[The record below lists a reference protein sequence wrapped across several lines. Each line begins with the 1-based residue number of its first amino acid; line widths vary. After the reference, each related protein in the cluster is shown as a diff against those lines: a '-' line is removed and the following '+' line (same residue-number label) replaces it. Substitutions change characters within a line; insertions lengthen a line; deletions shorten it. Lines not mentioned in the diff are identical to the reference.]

1 MQVLHIFFSVNIYYH
16 SLPWVNILIIYAVRI
31 FFAVNIEYP
40 SMEKEY
46 KKKHDLR
53 LKRTVLLFDHKSLIQ
68 AI

>member
-1 MQVLHIFFSVNIYYH
+1 
-16 SLPWVNILIIYAVRI
+16 
-31 FFAVNIEYP
+31 
-40 SMEKEY
+40 MEKEY